1 MMSYDGCCFFWHQHA
16 QDGNHTFSKNTE
28 KLAMTK
34 AMQHSL
40 RLKDFCDKK
49 TGKSLAKGS
58 CPPWERQ

>member
-34 AMQHSL
+34 AMQH
-40 RLKDFCDKK
+40 FFHN
-49 TGKSLAKGS
+49 GKGNESHEKH
-58 CPPWERQ
+58 